1 MGKGDLFMST
11 REKKLL
17 SYILVAVMILG
28 GIGHSSVVSYATGE
42 NEAGNGEAVEQN
54 SADNT
59 TEAVTEAPTEAA
71 TETPTEATT
80 EKATNNKTEKKSSKS
95 SKKTTEKATEATGNT
110 GDNGVTD
117 ASVQKAREDAKE
129 AEDNLNAAQKILDSL
144 KDTKNNLE
152 NYVTQ
157 LDKSINELQVEM
169 TNLEMSQKE
178 LEASIEETKD
188 ELAKAQRA
196 QERQYDQMKKR
207 IQMVY
212 ESGNKTYLDVILTAT
227 SMSDMLNKSE
237 YVTCVSMY
245 DYTLLKK
252 LENARKRVGDIKQKL
267 DMDLVSNKEL
277 QKQVNAQ
284 KETIETLVAEKK
296 EQITQY
302 NESIAGQEKEVQK
315 YMNAKAEA
323 ESIIAAAEASAA
335 AAANDGTVYTGGAFT
350 WPAPGNYTI
359 TSYFGGRESPVPGA
373 SSNHMGIDIAVS
385 TGDPIVAAADGTV
398 IVATYNYAEGNDVC
412 IDHGGGV
419 VTLYMHNSSL
429 AVSVGDQVVAGQ
441 TIAYAGSTGISTGPH
456 CHFGVRINGSYVD
469 PITYLQ

>member
-1 MGKGDLFMST
+1 MST
-11 REKKLL
+11 RQKKLL
-17 SYILVAVMILG
+17 SYLLVTALLLG
-28 GIGHSSVVSYATGE
+28 GIGYYPMVSYAAAE
-42 NEAGNGEAVEQN
+42 NETENTEATEQIVDD
-54 SADNT
+54 STA
-59 TEAVTEAPTEAA
+59 TEAVTEAPTEQA
-71 TETPTEATT
+71 T
-80 EKATNNKTEKKSSKS
+80 EKATEKKTEKKTSKS
-95 SKKTTEKATEATGNT
+95 TKKTTEKSTETVVDPSN
-110 GDNGVTD
+110 NGVTD

-129 AEDNLNAAQKILDSL
+129 AEKNLDSAQKILDNL

-152 NYVTQ
+152 KYVIE
-157 LDKSINELQVEM
+157 LDKSINELQVEI

-178 LEASIEETKD
+178 LEESIVETKS

-196 QERQYDQMKKR
+196 QENQYEQMKKR

-237 YVTCVSMY
+237 YVSCVSMY

-252 LENARKRVGDIKQKL
+252 LEKARKRVGDIKQKL
-267 DMDLVSNKEL
+267 DMDLASNKEL
-277 QKQVNAQ
+277 QKQVNEQ
-284 KETIETLVAEKK
+284 KDAIEILIAEKK
-296 EQITQY
+296 EQISQY
-302 NESIAGQEKEVQK
+302 DSSIARQEKEVQK

-323 ESIIAAAEASAA
+323 ESIIAAAEANAA
-335 AAANDGTVYTGGAFT
+335 ATAAAGDGTVYTGGTFT

-398 IVATYNYAEGNDVC
+398 IVATYNYAEGNYVC

-429 AVSVGDQVVAGQ
+429 AVSVGDQVTAGQ

-456 CHFGVRINGSYVD
+456 CHFGVRVNGSYVD